1 VAGLAATLGSG
12 AMTNA
17 ISEIGAAGCIFI
29 IGSNTTAAH
38 PIIGRKISRAVK
50 GGATL
55 IVADPRRT
63 VMRRMAHIWIRHQPG
78 TDVALLNAMAQVIVK
93 ENLLDRTFIKKRC
106 EDFEAFEAAV
116 MESDLAT
123 AEEITGVPANKI
135 VDAAISYASTSPATI
150 LYAMGITQHSHGT
163 DNVKAV
169 ANLALLT
176 GNIGKPSSGVNP
188 LRGQNNVQGAC
199 DMGALP
205 NVFPGYQHVGD
216 VTVRERFEKAWGCQL
231 SPLPGLAL
239 TELFEAVH
247 AGKVKALYIMGE
259 NPVMTEAN
267 TSAVEEAIPRLELLV
282 VQDLF
287 LTETAQL
294 ADVVFPAVSF
304 AEKDGTFTNTERRVQ
319 RVRRAIDTVGNSR
332 ADWEIIC
339 DIAKNTGAQGF
350 DFKNPKEIMEEIRD
364 VTPQYGGITYERIK
378 GVGLQWPCP
387 DKDHPGTPYLYGEKF
402 STPSGRAKFSPVAY
416 TPPGEVTS
424 HEYPFVLTT
433 RRSFFHFHSTLSR
446 KVAGMNVLR
455 GEERVEINPVDAA
468 PLEIEDGDAV
478 KVTSK
483 RGSVRAKAKITKTT
497 PPGVVSMTFHYSE
510 TRTNLLTHDALDP
523 VAKIPEFK
531 VCAVKVEREIDFG
544 MHYLGWGIGKNTKA
558 T

>member
-1 VAGLAATLGSG
+1 
-12 AMTNA
+12 MTNA
-17 ISEIGAAGCIFI
+17 VAEIEKAACIFV

-38 PIIGRKISRAVK
+38 PIIGRRITRAVK
-50 GGATL
+50 RGAKL
-55 IVADPRRT
+55 IAADPRRT
-63 VMRRMAHIWIRHQPG
+63 VMRRMAHIWIRHRPG
-78 TDVALLNAMAQVIVK
+78 TDVALLNAMAQVIIK
-93 ENLLDRTFIKKRC
+93 ENLLDRAFIKKRC
-106 EDFEAFEAAV
+106 EGFAAFEAAV
-116 MESDLAT
+116 MASDISA
-123 AEEITGVPANKI
+123 AEQVTGVPADKI
-135 VDAAISYASTSPATI
+135 RDAAISYASTSPATI

-176 GNIGKPSSGVNP
+176 GNVGRPFSGVNP

-205 NVFPGYQHVGD
+205 NVFPGYQHVED
-216 VTVRERFEKAWGCQL
+216 PTVRKQFEQAWDCQL
-231 SPLPGLAL
+231 HPRPGLPL

-247 AGKVKALYIMGE
+247 AGKVKALYIIGE

-267 TSAVEEAIPRLELLV
+267 TTAVEEAISRLELLV

-294 ADVVFPAVSF
+294 ADVVLPAVSF

-319 RVRRAIDTVGNSR
+319 RVRKAIDPVGNSR
-332 ADWEIIC
+332 SDWKIIC
-339 DIAKNTGAQGF
+339 DIAKTMGAQGF
-350 DFKNPKEIMEEIRD
+350 DFKDPEEIMEEIRD

-378 GVGLQWPCP
+378 AVGLQWPCP
-387 DKDHPGTPYLYGEKF
+387 DRNHPGTPYLYAESF
-402 STPSGRAKFSPVAY
+402 ATPSGRGRFSPVDY
-416 TPPGEVTS
+416 RPPDEMTS
-424 HEYPFVLTT
+424 HEYPLVLTT

-446 KVAGMNVLR
+446 KVVGMNVLR

-483 RGSVRAKAKITKTT
+483 RGAVRARAKITKTT

-544 MHYLGWGIGKNTKA
+544 MQYLGWGTGKDRKA
-558 T
+558 P